1 MQVGAPATRRVPC
14 RLAVTLVVAGLTAS
28 VIGVASLAPAGA
40 TERDREGTATVVA
53 SFPDVPTTHPFV
65 DEITWL
71 AEQGIAT
78 GYDDGTFRPGRPVTR
93 QAIAAF
99 LHRYVGPGGSDACTA
114 PPFPDVP
121 ADHPF
126 CAAIAWL
133 AEAGLAQG
141 YDDGTFRPAAT
152 ITRHAAAAFLFR
164 LAGSP
169 VASAPACPPPPF
181 TDVPADHPFCAA
193 IAWAAAVGVTT
204 GDHGGFRPADAVSR
218 QAFAAFLHRYE
229 RHDAAPVPSPGCGS
243 STAVPVVNQRRDLDI
258 GGSARWFLHTVPSAH
273 DGDTPLPLVV
283 DFHGFGEGA
292 TIHTS
297 MSEASTFAE
306 QEGFVVAFPHGR
318 FDPVRW
324 DAADQSD
331 ANEDLV
337 FVDAIL
343 ATLGDELCVDES
355 RVYAMGLS
363 YGAFMTSMITCA
375 RSERFA
381 AVAPVAGV
389 RAPDPCPQARE
400 VPVVSFHGTEDPI
413 LAYASYPVAAATWAA
428 RNGCDSTP
436 LETVLTPEVTHR
448 VWDCPKDAAVEF
460 YVLPGGGHSWP
471 GSAFSRLIEAI
482 VGYTTFDIHATATA
496 WAFFERFHL

>member
-1 MQVGAPATRRVPC
+1 MPMHAPAIRRRRT
-14 RLAVTLVVAGLTAS
+14 RLAVGLLAVSLVAAAS
-28 VIGVASLAPAGA
+28 AAATIGPADA
-40 TERDREGTATVVA
+40 TERGGGSSAVA
-53 SFPDVPTTHPFV
+53 APSFTDVPVGHPFLA
-65 DEITWL
+65 DITWL

-78 GYDDGTFRPGRPVTR
+78 GYDDGTFQPGAPVTR

-99 LHRYVGPGGSDACTA
+99 LHRYVGPGGADTCTA
-114 PPFPDVP
+114 APFPDVP
-121 ADHPF
+121 ANHPF

-133 AEAGLAQG
+133 HDAGLAEG

-152 ITRHAAAAFLFR
+152 ITRQAAAAFLYR
-164 LAGSP
+164 LDGSP
-169 VASAPACPPPPF
+169 AAAPPACPPPPF
-181 TDVPADHPFCAA
+181 PDVPAGHPFCSA

-204 GDHGGFRPADAVSR
+204 GDAGVFRPGAPMTR

-229 RHDAAPVPSPGCGS
+229 QHDAAPVPSPGCGT
-243 STAVPVVNQRRDLDI
+243 STAAPVVNQRRDLDI
-258 GGSARWFLHTVPSAH
+258 GGSARWFLHTVPTAH

-283 DFHGFGEGA
+283 DFHGLSEGA

-337 FVDAIL
+337 FVDTIL
-343 ATLGDELCVDES
+343 ETLGDELCLDES

-363 YGAFMTSMITCA
+363 YGAFMTSMVTCA
-375 RSERFA
+375 RSDTFA

-389 RAPDPCPQARE
+389 RAPDPCPQARD
-400 VPVVSFHGTEDPI
+400 VPLLSFHGTEDPI
-413 LAYASYPVAAATWAA
+413 LAYASYPIAAATWAE
-428 RNGCDSTP
+428 RNGCDPTP
-436 LETVLTPEVTHR
+436 TDTVLTPEVTHR

-471 GSAFSRLIEAI
+471 GSAFSRAIAAI
-482 VGYTTFDIHATATA
+482 VGYTTLDIHATATA
-496 WAFFERFHL
+496 WAFIERFHL